1 MATQRYFHLHLV
13 SDATGETLVA
23 VGRAAAAQYKHSHA
37 IEHIHSVVRT
47 QALAERALAEIEQS
61 PGIVLYT
68 LVDRALATILEN
80 GCRKLGVPCL
90 SILEPVLTAFQS
102 YLGTRSE
109 GRIGA
114 QHVLDAE
121 YFRRIEALNFSL
133 AHDDGQHVETIDDAD
148 VLLVGVSR
156 TSKTPTAIYLAN
168 RGVKTANFPLVQG
181 APMPRALLEA
191 AEAADRRAGREP
203 RPHRADPPAPRAR
216 DEVRRAHRFLRRS
229 RPGHRGDRLEPKAL
243 RPAGLADDRRD
254 APVDRGDRRG
264 GHGAACRAETGM
276 RLILASGSL
285 SRRSLLENAG
295 LDFEV
300 VPADL
305 DERAAEQPLLDAGA
319 SLEDIALALCHGEG
333 DDRERSAS
341 GCDSSSAPT
350 RCSSSTASG

>member
-1 MATQRYFHLHLV
+1 MPTQRYFHLHLV

-68 LVDRALATILEN
+68 LVDRTLATILEN

-109 GRIGA
+109 GRVGA

-156 TSKTPTAIYLAN
+156 SSKTPTAIYLAN
-168 RGVKTANFPLVQG
+168 RGIKTANFPLVQG
-181 APMPRALLEA
+181 APLPPPLLEA
-191 AEAADRRAGREP
+191 RKPLIVGLVASPDRIVQVRQHRVLAMKSDELTDSYVDRDRVTAEIAWSRKLCASQAWPIID
-203 RPHRADPPAPRAR
+203 
-216 DEVRRAHRFLRRS
+216 VTRRS
-229 RPGHRGDRLEPKAL
+229 IEETAAAVMAL
-243 RPAGLADDRRD
+243 LAARKPA
-254 APVDRGDRRG
+254 
-264 GHGAACRAETGM
+264 
-276 RLILASGSL
+276 
-285 SRRSLLENAG
+285 
-295 LDFEV
+295 
-300 VPADL
+300 
-305 DERAAEQPLLDAGA
+305 
-319 SLEDIALALCHGEG
+319 
-333 DDRERSAS
+333 
-341 GCDSSSAPT
+341 
-350 RCSSSTASG
+350 